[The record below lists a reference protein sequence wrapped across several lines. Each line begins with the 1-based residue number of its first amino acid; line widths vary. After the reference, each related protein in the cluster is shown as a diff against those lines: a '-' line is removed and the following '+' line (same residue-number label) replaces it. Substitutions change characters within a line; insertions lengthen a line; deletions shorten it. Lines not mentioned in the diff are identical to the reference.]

1 MSCDFNYLQEGRYGA
16 KGFFQLAHFLT
27 GHLMVGVDILE
38 VENEVQYWD
47 GTPGHVLDPRGFGKG
62 KKEEK
67 VTLEDG
73 RVVDKAT
80 AELINPTPQKLTAV
94 CMSNMRINETLYEQM
109 QLIKSRYCKR
119 SEWKITHAEEL
130 LAMYPLGFF

>member
-62 KKEEK
+62 KKKEEEK
-67 VTLEDG
+67 VTLADG

-80 AELINPTPQKLTAV
+80 AELINPTPQKWWEHSYSTRLVQEIIGVDRMFPLTLEGVDEA
-94 CMSNMRINETLYEQM
+94 M
-109 QLIKSRYCKR
+109 K
-119 SEWKITHAEEL
+119 EL
-130 LAMYPLGFF
+130 AR